1 MLLEEDY
8 CAGVYTTD
16 KHVEFRTVAVIAHHT
31 AVAFI
36 VRVDIS
42 VTVVFGD
49 IRGDVDVTVGGI
61 DCNGVW

>member
-16 KHVEFRTVAVIAHHT
+16 KHVEFRAAAVIAHHT

-36 VRVDIS
+36 VS
-42 VTVVFGD
+42 G
-49 IRGDVDVTVGGI
+49 
-61 DCNGVW
+61 